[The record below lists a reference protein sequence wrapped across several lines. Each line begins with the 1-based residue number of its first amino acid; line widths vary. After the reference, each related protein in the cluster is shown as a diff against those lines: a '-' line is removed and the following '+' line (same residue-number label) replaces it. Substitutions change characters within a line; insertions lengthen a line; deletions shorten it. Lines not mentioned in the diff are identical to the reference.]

1 MSTNSGKDSIT
12 KGADTSITNTPT
24 PTPRVSLPVRCSNPN
39 NPNSERQVHE
49 LSVDHLLIREADL
62 TVATDSLLA
71 KVHEELSEIDKSLI
85 HVAQDTTSTE
95 NSEYSQNPQY
105 TKIKALRTNQEK
117 LLDWFSNDAVESNN
131 QGIKFFLNQKPLKI
145 MEDQNQPTGGGVPGS
160 QLITDISNNPNL
172 SQLIELKIQENM
184 RTRDSVSS
192 RQGDSISN
200 NQIGLQDAIRLLPKS
215 FDGKDTENL
224 EIFLEKCEFVVSC
237 VVASAIPRLLQA
249 IQTRLTGKA
258 RQVTKFKTFDAWEEL
273 RETLKTSL
281 EPQRT
286 TQHLFLELYAVK
298 QKNGEDILTYSMR
311 VEALQNLIIEQETA
325 DFSPEIAQ
333 AMEISIKRQVIQVFM
348 EGLGNLKDYIKAR
361 NPLTLDK
368 AIQAAREEER
378 IRMSSEE
385 AKKLYKGNSVTTKKP
400 NGSCNICNKP
410 GHWARDCRSNRS
422 NNTNQPK
429 KNSSTP
435 HGTSKAT
442 VNMITCQYCKKAGH
456 TKDVC
461 RKLKYVT
468 GKRNEATKAE
478 TSENLNQPGASG
490 GRPVGSIKSA
500 AISFPES
507 SH

>member
-1 MSTNSGKDSIT
+1 MSANSGEDSTT
-12 KGADTSITNTPT
+12 KGANTSVTDTPT
-24 PTPRVSLPVRCSNPN
+24 PTPRVSLPVRCSNPD
-39 NPNSERQVHE
+39 NPNSERQIHE
-49 LSVDHLLIREADL
+49 LSVDHLLIKEADL
-62 TVATDSLLA
+62 TVATNSLLA
-71 KVHEELSEIDKSLI
+71 EVNEELRDIDKSLI
-85 HVAQDTTSTE
+85 HVALETISTE
-95 NSEYSQNPQY
+95 NSENSQN
-105 TKIKALRTNQEK
+105 TKILQTNQEK
-117 LLDWFSNDAVESNN
+117 LLDWSSNDTVESTN
-131 QGIKFFLNQKPLKI
+131 QGIKLLVNQKPLEI
-145 MEDQNQPTGGGVPGS
+145 MGDKNQPTGSGVLGP
-160 QLITDISNNPNL
+160 QLTTDISNNPDL
-172 SQLIELKIQENM
+172 SQLIDLKIQEIM
-184 RTRDSVSS
+184 RTRDSASS
-192 RQGDSISN
+192 RHGDSISN

-237 VVASAIPRLLQA
+237 VVEPAIPRLLQA

-258 RQVTKFKTFDAWEEL
+258 RQVTKFKTFDTWEEL

-286 TQHLFLELYAVK
+286 TQHLFLELYAIK

-385 AKKLYKGNSVTTKKP
+385 SKKLYKGNAVATKKP

-410 GHWARDCRSNRS
+410 GHWARDCRSNRG
-422 NNTNQPK
+422 NNTNQS

-435 HGTSKAT
+435 HGTSKAA
-442 VNMITCQYCKKAGH
+442 VNTITCQYCKKPGH

-468 GKRNEATKAE
+468 GKRNEAAQAE
-478 TSENLNQPGASG
+478 TSENQNQPGASG

>member
-1 MSTNSGKDSIT
+1 MSKNLGKDPT
-12 KGADTSITNTPT
+12 TEGEDTSRTDTPA
-24 PTPRVSLPVRCSNPN
+24 PTPRVSLPVRCSNPD
-39 NPNSERQVHE
+39 NPNSERQVDE
-49 LSVDHLLIREADL
+49 LSVDHLLIKEADL

-71 KVHEELSEIDKSLI
+71 KVSEGLNEIDRSLI
-85 HVAQDTTSTE
+85 HVTQETSLTE
-95 NSEYSQNPQY
+95 NSQNTSNIELKVLQN
-105 TKIKALRTNQEK
+105 NQEK
-117 LLDWFSNDAVESNN
+117 LLDWSSDDAVEPTNL
-131 QGIKFFLNQKPLKI
+131 GIKFLLNQKSLKI
-145 MEDQNQPTGGGVPGS
+145 MEDKHQSTSSGDPGQQPTIDN
-160 QLITDISNNPNL
+160 LNNPEL
-172 SQLIELKIQENM
+172 SKLIDLKIQEIM
-184 RTRDSVSS
+184 RTRDSASP
-192 RQGDSISN
+192 RQEDSISN

-215 FDGKDTENL
+215 FDGKDTEHL

-237 VVASAIPRLLQA
+237 VVESAIPRLLQA
-249 IQTRLTGKA
+249 IQTRLIGKA

-286 TQHLFLELYAVK
+286 TQHLFLELYATK

-325 DFSPEIAQ
+325 DLSPEVAQ

-378 IRMSSEE
+378 IRLSSEE
-385 AKKLYKGNSVTTKKP
+385 SRRLYKGNSATIKKT
-400 NGSCNICNKP
+400 NGTCNICHKP

-422 NNTNQPK
+422 VNTTQSANP
-429 KNSSTP
+429 NTS
-435 HGTSKAT
+435 HGTSRASVRT
-442 VNMITCQYCKKAGH
+442 ITCQYCRKPGH
-456 TKDVC
+456 TKEVC

-468 GKRNEATKAE
+468 EKRNEAVKAE
-478 TSENLNQPGASG
+478 TSGNQNQPGASG
-490 GRPVGSIKSA
+490 GRPVGSIKNA
-500 AISFPES
+500 AVSFLES